1 MTRARRAVVVSGSK
15 PRHVVRSV
23 ARPRTRR
30 PGTIGRVRRRWA
42 ARLQCVMRP
51 IRGLS
56 RRMYCLTKLR
66 RRTQPWRQMP
76 LRVNRGSLRRTRR
89 NPSRSASAA
98 SLKLRCRRRRVFRC
112 ARWVSPPDCAA
123 AVSEEAQPVAWREV
137 DSEIGRRRFDT
148 RYSAT
153 WLALSGLFVPIE
165 RALGPA
171 RRPLLRELAS
181 ALRPDQAAESGPE
194 STRVASGTAHQAIPL
209 PVFAEGM
216 DSLLR
221 A

>member
-1 MTRARRAVVVSGSK
+1 
-15 PRHVVRSV
+15 
-23 ARPRTRR
+23 
-30 PGTIGRVRRRWA
+30 
-42 ARLQCVMRP
+42 
-51 IRGLS
+51 
-56 RRMYCLTKLR
+56 MYCLAKLR
-66 RRTQPWRQMP
+66 RRTQPWCHMP

-123 AVSEEAQPVAWREV
+123 AVSEGAQPVAWWEV
-137 DSEIGRRRFDT
+137 ESETGRRRCDT
-148 RYSAT
+148 QYSAT
-153 WLALSGLFVPIE
+153 WLALFELFAPME

-171 RRPLLRELAS
+171 CRPLLRERTS
-181 ALRPDQAAESGPE
+181 ALRSDQAAEGGPE

-209 PVFAEGM
+209 LAFVEEI